1 MKLFLFKCLIVM
13 RLLIRIFKTL
23 LKAITFFYRH
33 MDNYPILI
41 KISSFIFQRANQ
53 NKTWFYYKPSKW
65 SETLDMQLIRKGTLF
80 FFNTT
85 SIRGISIR
93 LILNSFAKH
102 FPLLH
107 LLHSIDFFS
116 IPYISGEFT
125 FLINYRPHPLT

>member
-80 FFNTT
+80 FLTLPRFVAFRSDWYWILLQNTFHYCT
-85 SIRGISIR
+85 YCTQSTFFLFLTYRANSHFSSITDPT
-93 LILNSFAKH
+93 L
-102 FPLLH
+102 
-107 LLHSIDFFS
+107 
-116 IPYISGEFT
+116 
-125 FLINYRPHPLT
+125 